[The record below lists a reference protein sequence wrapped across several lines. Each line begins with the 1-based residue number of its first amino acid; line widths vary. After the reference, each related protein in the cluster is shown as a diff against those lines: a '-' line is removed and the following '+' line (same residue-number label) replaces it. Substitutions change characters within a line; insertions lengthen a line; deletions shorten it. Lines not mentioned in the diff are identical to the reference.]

1 MNRAPKMAGLILDS
15 PGADRDDEETTAVTP
30 ESSEAYINRE
40 SSWLDFA
47 QRVMALAEDRAVPL
61 LERVKFAGIMGM
73 LYDEFAMKRIGGL
86 RRRIERENARL
97 SPDGRTPREEL
108 QLCREELRRQTQMLC
123 RVVEKEIRPALAEA
137 GVALKNYDQL
147 NADERAWLETYF
159 RNSVQPILTPLAVDV
174 GHPFPFISNLAL
186 SLAVW
191 LYRSGESHP
200 RFIRIKVPPNRPR
213 WVPLPR
219 GGFVPLEQVIARHLS
234 LIFPSGVRWDSYCFR
249 VTRGAKDDPWDRL
262 PLGETELNLAP
273 GGIIGMVSAELT
285 ARKFAGIVRVE
296 TGADMPNERQLWL
309 AENLAVS
316 PADIIPMDSP
326 LALTDL
332 VKFQPED
339 CEHLRDPEHRPV
351 DHPRLHRLEAQ
362 DTGAIF
368 EEIRTGDILL
378 HHPYQDFDTSVL
390 RFLESAAR
398 DPQVLAI
405 KLTIYRTSERSPV
418 IQALTEA
425 ARRGKQVVV
434 LVEITARFDEAPN
447 IAWGEQ
453 LEKAGAH
460 VEYGMER
467 IKTHVKL
474 GLVVREEADGLR
486 QYVHVSTGN
495 YHSVTARLYEDL
507 GIFSCDPALA
517 ASVATVFNELTGA
530 IPLEDYGPLLVAP
543 HNMRERFTELIRRE
557 VDHQQAGRPS
567 GIRVKLNQLQDPE
580 IIHELYEASRG
591 GVPITLC
598 VRGLCCL
605 RAGVPG
611 LPSTIPVFSIVGRF
625 LEHSRIYRFENG
637 GNPEFY
643 IGSADW
649 MRRNFDSRMETVAPV
664 ADAAIQAELES
675 ILNVYESDNTSAWD
689 MQPDGHYVRRRP
701 ATGQP
706 HREAQQLF
714 IQLAAQALS
723 SSGEEAGHDREL

>member
-1 MNRAPKMAGLILDS
+1 MNRAPKMAGLNLDV
-15 PGADRDDEETTAVTP
+15 PGAEGNGEETSAVMP
-30 ESSEAYINRE
+30 EAGEAYINRE
-40 SSWLDFA
+40 LSWLQFA
-47 QRVMALAEDRAVPL
+47 QRVMSLAEDRTVPL

-86 RRRIERENARL
+86 RRRIERKNTRL
-97 SPDGRTPREEL
+97 SPDGRTSREEL
-108 QLCREELRRQTQMLC
+108 QLCREELNSQTRMLC

-137 GVALKNYDQL
+137 GIALKNYDQL

-219 GGFVPLEQVIARHLS
+219 GGFVPLEQVIARHLN
-234 LIFPSGVRWDSYCFR
+234 LIFPSCVRWDSYCFR

-262 PLGETELNLAP
+262 PLGETELNLAA

-285 ARKFAGIVRVE
+285 ARKFAGVVRIE

-316 PADIIPMDSP
+316 PADIISMDSP

-339 CEHLRDPEHRPV
+339 CEHLRDLEHRPV
-351 DHPRLHRLEAQ
+351 DHPRLHRLEAR

-368 EEIRTGDILL
+368 EEIRSGDILL

-405 KLTIYRTSERSPV
+405 KLTIYRTSEGSPV

-474 GLVVREEADGLR
+474 GLVVREEEDGLR

-530 IPLEDYGPLLVAP
+530 IPLENYGPLLVAP

-557 VDHQQAGRPS
+557 VDHQRAGRPS
-567 GIRVKLNQLQDPE
+567 GIRVKLNQLQDPQ
-580 IIHELYEASRG
+580 IIHELYEASRA

-605 RAGVPG
+605 RASVPG
-611 LPSTIPVFSIVGRF
+611 LSPTIRVFSIVGRF

-637 GNPEFY
+637 GHPEFY
-643 IGSADW
+643 LGSADW
-649 MRRNFDSRMETVAPV
+649 MRRNFDNRMETVAPV
-664 ADAAIQAELES
+664 TDPAIRAELEH
-675 ILNVYESDNTSAWD
+675 ILDVYESDNTSAWD
-689 MQPDGHYVRRRP
+689 MQSDGHYVRRRP
-701 ATGQP
+701 VTGQP
-706 HREAQQLF
+706 PREAQQLF

-723 SSGEEAGHDREL
+723 SSGEETGHDRD

>member
-219 GGFVPLEQVIARHLS
+219 GGFVPLEQVIARHLN

-249 VTRGAKDDPWDRL
+249 VTRGAKDNPWDRL

-611 LPSTIPVFSIVGRF
+611 LSSTIRVFSIVGRF
-625 LEHSRIYRFENG
+625 LEHSRIYCFQNG
-637 GNPEFY
+637 GHPEFY
-643 IGSADW
+643 LGSADW
-649 MRRNFDSRMETVAPV
+649 MRRNFENRMETVAPV
-664 ADAAIQAELES
+664 TDPAIRAELGH
-675 ILNVYESDNTSAWD
+675 ILDVYESDNTSAWD
-689 MQPDGHYVRRRP
+689 MQTDGRYVRRRP

>member
-1 MNRAPKMAGLILDS
+1 MNCPPKMAGPILES
-15 PGADRDDEETTAVTP
+15 PGADRDSEETMPITP

-40 SSWLDFA
+40 LSWLDFA
-47 QRVMALAEDRAVPL
+47 QRVLALAEDRAIPL

-86 RRRIERENARL
+86 RRRIERKNTRL

-108 QLCREELRRQTQMLC
+108 ELCREELKRQTRMLC
-123 RVVEKEIRPALAEA
+123 QMVEKEIRPALAEA
-137 GVALKNYDQL
+137 GIALRNYDQL
-147 NADERAWLETYF
+147 SAEERAWLETYF
-159 RNSVQPILTPLAVDV
+159 RKSVQPILTPLAVDV
-174 GHPFPFISNLAL
+174 GHPFPFISNLGL

-200 RFIRIKVPPNRPR
+200 RFIRIKVPPNRSR

-219 GGFVPLEQVIARHLS
+219 GGFVPLEQVIARHLN
-234 LIFPSGVRWDSYCFR
+234 LMFPGDIRWDSYCFR

-262 PLGETELNLAP
+262 PMGETELNLAP
-273 GGIIGMVSAELT
+273 GSIIGMVSAELT
-285 ARKFAGIVRVE
+285 ARKFAGVVRIE
-296 TGADMPNERQLWL
+296 ISSDMPEERQSWL
-309 AENLAVS
+309 AENLGAS

-351 DHPRLHRLEAQ
+351 DHPRLHRLEPQ

-368 EEIRTGDILL
+368 KEIRTGDILL

-390 RFLESAAR
+390 RFVESAAR

-405 KLTIYRTSERSPV
+405 KLTIYRTSERSP
-418 IQALTEA
+418 IMQALIEA

-467 IKTHVKL
+467 LKTHVKL
-474 GLVVREEADGLR
+474 GLVVREEAEGLR

-517 ASVATVFNELTGA
+517 ASVSMVFNELTGA

-557 VDHQQAGRPS
+557 VDHQRAGRPS

-580 IIHELYEASRG
+580 IIRELYEASRA

-611 LPSTIPVFSIVGRF
+611 LSPTIRVFSIVGRF

-637 GNPEFY
+637 GHPEFY
-643 IGSADW
+643 VGSADW
-649 MRRNFDSRMETVAPV
+649 MCRNFDSRMETVAPV
-664 ADAAIQAELES
+664 TDAAIRAELGH
-675 ILNVYESDNTSAWD
+675 ILDVYESDNTSAWD

-701 ATGQP
+701 ASGQP
-706 HREAQQLF
+706 PREAQQLF

-723 SSGEEAGHDREL
+723 SSGEEAGHDRD